1 MDNNIDKRLDAAV
14 ERLNALQDK
23 INRLKDE
30 LPNSQDKYDI
40 LEKEKEDSYQQG
52 YNDGA
57 NAAATDKIL
66 MDSAIERLFDDS
78 KNKID
83 EIYSEMEDLILENK
97 SLQEDLNELQKKY
110 DDLEDEFETYK
121 IIKNV
126 SI

>member
-1 MDNNIDKRLDAAV
+1 MDNNIDKCLDAAV

-57 NAAATDKIL
+57 NAAATDIL
-66 MDSAIERLFDDS
+66 G
-78 KNKID
+78 
-83 EIYSEMEDLILENK
+83 
-97 SLQEDLNELQKKY
+97 
-110 DDLEDEFETYK
+110 
-121 IIKNV
+121 
-126 SI
+126 

>member
-52 YNDGA
+52 YNDGT
-57 NAAATDKIL
+57 NAAATDIL
-66 MDSAIERLFDDS
+66 G
-78 KNKID
+78 
-83 EIYSEMEDLILENK
+83 
-97 SLQEDLNELQKKY
+97 
-110 DDLEDEFETYK
+110 
-121 IIKNV
+121 
-126 SI
+126 